1 MPVVEFPVSAHMRI
15 GELMEF
21 YGIEV
26 EASPDITLADLVRD
40 RLGDP
45 MPAPGV
51 RVELGNIFLC
61 VREVSAEGID
71 VIGIQILP
79 PP

>member
-1 MPVVEFPVSAHMRI
+1 
-15 GELMEF
+15 
-21 YGIEV
+21 
-26 EASPDITLADLVRD
+26 
-40 RLGDP
+40 